1 MEASSDSLRE
11 AMKTR
16 APFWIKAWA
25 AISPRPVA
33 PPVTRTMCEVKS
45 KSVLTRRSSLE
56 AACVILEVVW
66 EGWVVVVEVG
76 LGVVVKSTDWR

>member
-1 MEASSDSLRE
+1 
-11 AMKTR
+11 
-16 APFWIKAWA
+16 
-25 AISPRPVA
+25 
-33 PPVTRTMCEVKS
+33 MCEVKS